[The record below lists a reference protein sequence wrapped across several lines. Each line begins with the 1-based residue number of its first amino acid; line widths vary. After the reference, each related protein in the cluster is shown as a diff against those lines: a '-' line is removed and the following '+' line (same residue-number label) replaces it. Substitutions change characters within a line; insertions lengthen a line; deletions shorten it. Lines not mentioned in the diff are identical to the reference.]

1 MGYFL
6 WRVSSSEIQADYFCR
21 LLIGA
26 SIFMPITAYHFSII
40 LSGGKVNRPLQ
51 YGYLGALILCLMLPS
66 GLIIQ
71 GVKPK
76 FGHRYWPEAG
86 PLAWLYLTY
95 FIGYLLLSARVF
107 LRGWREHLGNRATG
121 NLFLLFTWIAGCL
134 GGITNFPLWF
144 DIPVQPYG
152 NALTGIF
159 LFLLSQVLYSGLF
172 TVRFQFY
179 KIIFHLILCASAAL
193 VYLLVIT
200 HYFSRLNTP
209 LSPELIWIHGIGA
222 FLLIALTS
230 WVVSTIKYQVER
242 SLEAVFLNEPTIG
255 LTELKE
261 LPAKFAEFNH
271 NLSLLNFVANGLE
284 QFVPTQNLA
293 IFTKEP
299 ESDSYRTVA
308 KRGHFP
314 DAAPLHELASN
325 DPLIESLAKNPRA
338 LNINKVTKGIDS
350 SVYQSLVD
358 LRNASNVSM
367 LIPIF
372 SNQQLFGLILLG
384 PLKSKQDWDNETTT
398 ILFTLSAQIG
408 IHFRTMELEAI
419 VELRSDELEQ
429 RTRQLEKAHIEK
441 HNFLTSFSH
450 EIRNPLNGI
459 INISHLLAEEEGLTD
474 TQSELIDYL
483 ISCKQ
488 HLEQLIIPTLD
499 YSSLEAGIYNCT
511 EESFDVNIIIKS
523 VIAMHTNQAA
533 RKGLQICM
541 SPTEVRNNWIG
552 AVTPL
557 RQILINLVSNAIKYT
572 TSGTVSLQL
581 SYQQLEDNITAT
593 FSIKDT
599 GPGIPMILEDAIFRP
614 LNRLTENQNNQP
626 GSGMGLSISRRIAQ
640 TLHGTLKLKEP
651 ETESGAVFELKLPFK
666 LGTAINVNSSVNKT
680 KLVLNKKSVLLADD
694 MDFNR
699 YAYRILLER
708 MGAIVVEAGNG
719 EQALEKLQSENFDVV
734 ILDINMPLMNGIEV
748 AQEYF
753 LTSTVNPP
761 LFIAYSALTDS
772 ETVKKCLS
780 AGFSHFIEKP
790 LTVDKIKVLFNS
802 KKHKSTPPQGSL
814 LDYLGGEDANK
825 TAQLELRYRRS
836 YAQGLA
842 ELMQVIKLRDQI
854 ATGSCVHKLRGL
866 ACLQNNPNVMKT
878 LDAIAVLIAANA
890 APHEYTQLLDQL
902 KTYVTDDAVAV
913 SN

>member
-21 LLIGA
+21 LLTGA

-144 DIPVQPYG
+144 DIPIQPYG